1 VFIESDNVWVGT
13 NKGLSKITE
22 AGGKLKIENFYSTNG
37 LLTNEVTAIIL
48 HQGKLWL
55 THNDGISIFEPDY
68 LKNNSYSPPVYIN
81 QVLVN
86 DSSVLATR
94 LTSLAHDQ
102 NYLTIHYTGLCFKDA
117 GNVEYKYKME
127 GIDSGWT
134 YTRYT
139 SVKYQTLPP
148 GDYRFIVYARN
159 NDGYWGTTPG
169 LLMFNISP
177 AWWQTW
183 WFRLIAGSILAAM
196 IIAVFKIRL
205 MKIRARES
213 EKSKLRQRVAE
224 TELHALRAQMNP
236 HFIFN
241 AINSVQY
248 FITRN
253 DPESSQRYLA
263 KFARLI
269 RYVVDNSKLAL
280 IPLKT
285 ELEALNLYLELE
297 SLRFEKKFEYKIDVA
312 PNIDVNYTHIP
323 SMIIQPYIE
332 NAIWHGLMHKKTQG
346 KILIRIE
353 LNGDMLKCT
362 IEDNGIGRKRSAE
375 LKPAT
380 SSHKSL
386 GMALTKERLDILNQ
400 VNNTHLNVMIHDLY
414 DQEGEAMGTRVELN
428 IPLQ

>member
-1 VFIESDNVWVGT
+1 
-13 NKGLSKITE
+13 
-22 AGGKLKIENFYSTNG
+22 
-37 LLTNEVTAIIL
+37 
-48 HQGKLWL
+48 
-55 THNDGISIFEPDY
+55 
-68 LKNNSYSPPVYIN
+68 
-81 QVLVN
+81 
-86 DSSVLATR
+86 
-94 LTSLAHDQ
+94 
-102 NYLTIHYTGLCFKDA
+102 
-117 GNVEYKYKME
+117 
-127 GIDSGWT
+127 
-134 YTRYT
+134 
-139 SVKYQTLPP
+139 
-148 GDYRFIVYARN
+148 
-159 NDGYWGTTPG
+159 
-169 LLMFNISP
+169 
-177 AWWQTW
+177 
-183 WFRLIAGSILAAM
+183 
-196 IIAVFKIRL
+196 
-205 MKIRARES
+205 
-213 EKSKLRQRVAE
+213 
-224 TELHALRAQMNP
+224 
-236 HFIFN
+236 
-241 AINSVQY
+241 
-248 FITRN
+248 
-253 DPESSQRYLA
+253 
-263 KFARLI
+263 
-269 RYVVDNSKLAL
+269 VVDNSKLAL